1 MAKKS
6 CYHDFADFYDCM
18 DTHANITYN
27 LIKKKIK
34 KFHPNA
40 KSILEMACGTGKV
53 INKLSRHYDC
63 WGFDASRQ
71 MIEKAKEKKKRVNFF
86 IADMRTFNIKH
97 KFDVIFCIF
106 DSINHLLNLNEWK
119 KTFINSYKHLSKGGL
134 FIFDVNT
141 PSQLNNFYNYP
152 VQLLKKNNEYCII
165 EIKSLGKNSA
175 EWDITMFKKIKRK
188 KYYISKEKICEKAFA
203 LSEIKIR
210 LKSHFNILEIVNSK
224 NQPVKKDEKRIFF
237 ICKKK

>member
-63 WGFDASRQ
+63 WGFDASKQ

-119 KTFINSYKHLSKGGL
+119 KT
-134 FIFDVNT
+134 
-141 PSQLNNFYNYP
+141 
-152 VQLLKKNNEYCII
+152 
-165 EIKSLGKNSA
+165 
-175 EWDITMFKKIKRK
+175 
-188 KYYISKEKICEKAFA
+188 
-203 LSEIKIR
+203 KIR
-210 LKSHFNILEIVNSK
+210 NS
-224 NQPVKKDEKRIFF
+224 
-237 ICKKK
+237 